1 MGVQDETIP
10 RWPRV
15 LELHQ
20 ENKLEITHANYPTWE
35 QGASRVLYCLA
46 TCLHDHMLSH
56 IRDAKK
62 PKEAWE
68 NLKKIFAADTST
80 RKLQLR
86 QELNNIRQ
94 KEMSVTD
101 YTAKIKSICDS
112 LGSINVNIDEEEM
125 VQVCLGGLA
134 QRFNPLRTAI
144 LARDTPP
151 SFFNLQS
158 MLLVEENHV
167 QSKTYTSE
175 GQMLFSD
182 SDSGQRRGRSGRGR
196 FNLSHEGNPK
206 FRQEQPSRNL
216 RKKGELPRRTRSAND
231 ATYVQLLRQNRPSRR
246 GVPKKTK

>member
-1 MGVQDETIP
+1 MGSALPSEKLDRNNFASWEYKMKQYLVGQGYWSYIIGAHEDKPETI
-10 RWPRV
+10 
-15 LELHQ
+15 
-20 ENKLEITHANYPTWE
+20 HANYPTWE

-46 TCLHDHMLSH
+46 TCVHDHMLSH
-56 IRDAKK
+56 IRDAKT

-68 NLKKIFAADTST
+68 NLKKIFAADTSA

-101 YTAKIKSICDS
+101 YTA
-112 LGSINVNIDEEEM
+112 SININIDEEEM
-125 VQVCLGGLA
+125 MQVCLGGLA

-167 QSKTYTSE
+167 QSKTNTLE
-175 GQMLFSD
+175 GHILFSD
-182 SDSGQRRGRSGRGR
+182 SDNGQRRGRSGRGR
-196 FNLSHEGNPK
+196 FDLSHEGSSQ
-206 FRQEQPSRNL
+206 FR
-216 RKKGELPRRTRSAND
+216 
-231 ATYVQLLRQNRPSRR
+231 
-246 GVPKKTK
+246 